1 MPHQNAHRLLRAFI
15 SLRRQM
21 AGLLTTGDLAQGE
34 YLVLLA
40 LQRRAQSVNRDD
52 PYFRTSGLSDAVG
65 VSRPN
70 VTRLLNSLEA
80 KGLVSRSMSADDRRV
95 MLVNLTPAG
104 ETALAEANS
113 SLLKLGE
120 QLIAG
125 LGEQEADQLIE
136 LLCRLSSVSEQVLRE
151 RAGAK

>member
-1 MPHQNAHRLLRAFI
+1 MSNQNAQRLLHAF
-15 SLRRQM
+15 SNLRRQM
-21 AGLLTTGDLAQGE
+21 AGLLTTGDMTQGE

-40 LQRRAQSVNRDD
+40 LQRRAQSANRDN
-52 PYFRTSGLSDAVG
+52 PYFRASGLSDAVG

-95 MLVNLTPAG
+95 MLVDLTPAG
-104 ETALAEANS
+104 EAALAAANS
-113 SLLKLGE
+113 SLLRLGG
-120 QLIAG
+120 QLVAG

-136 LLCRLSSVSEQVLRE
+136 LLHRLSSVSEQILRE
-151 RAGAK
+151 KAGAK